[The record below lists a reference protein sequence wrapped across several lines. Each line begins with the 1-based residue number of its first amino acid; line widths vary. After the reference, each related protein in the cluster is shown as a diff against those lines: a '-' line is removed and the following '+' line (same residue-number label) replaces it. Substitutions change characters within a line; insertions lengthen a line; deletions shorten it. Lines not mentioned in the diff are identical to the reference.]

1 MLHTPKVF
9 AIAGETRYNHFSKK
23 IFFEFFGVKKA
34 KFKKSEIA
42 IL

>member
-1 MLHTPKVF
+1 MF
-9 AIAGETRYNHFSKK
+9 RFFEIAENFGFCDHFSKK
-23 IFFEFFGVKKA
+23 NIFWNFGVKKS